1 MITKTSSLVDSA
13 QIPSQMRQ
21 GAMTDSI
28 EVRVITGREELDTYR
43 RLLFDVYI
51 NELGW
56 KFSPTNPSGI
66 RVADHRL
73 LDDRD
78 GIATCL
84 GVFSQGR
91 LVGGARLCGRYQG
104 RFEVHG
110 YQPHRDL
117 SFLDIPNLIEAS
129 RAVLLPGFRGGDAFV
144 SLVRAVF
151 EFCKN
156 NQLLPFTVPSVPS
169 VMRLYSSIG
178 MRAVEGCRF
187 KFEPEDPAEAQL
199 FLVDSEEVLGTVL
212 QNLRHLFRGQ

>member
-1 MITKTSSLVDSA
+1 MTKASSLAGNA
-13 QIPSQMRQ
+13 QLPSRMRQ
-21 GAMTDSI
+21 GAGTDSV
-28 EVRVITGREELDTYR
+28 EVMVIKSREELDDYR

-66 RVADHRL
+66 RVAEHRL

-104 RFEVHG
+104 RFEIHG

-117 SFLDIPNLIEAS
+117 SCLDIPHLVEAS
-129 RAVLLPGFRGGDAFV
+129 RAVLLPRFRGGDVFM

-156 NQLLPFTVPSVPS
+156 NHLFVFTVPSVPS

-178 MRAVEGCRF
+178 MPAVEGCRF

-212 QNLRHLFRGQ
+212 KNLGQLLHGG